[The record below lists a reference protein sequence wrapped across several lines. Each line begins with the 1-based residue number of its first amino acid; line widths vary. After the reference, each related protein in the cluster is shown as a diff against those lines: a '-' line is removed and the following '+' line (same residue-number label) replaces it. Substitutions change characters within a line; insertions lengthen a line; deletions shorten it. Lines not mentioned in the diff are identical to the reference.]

1 MSGTDTEH
9 FTHEK
14 PITYVLAG
22 DDHNGALT
30 DTVEAYKKDKNV
42 VVLSASDYPSID
54 DAVKQIKPPANIV
67 IACHGEA
74 YERGN
79 ATGTFAW
86 AKHDEIGPEYGQL
99 FSQLPGGIGTITV
112 LSCYGET
119 ALDMLQDMPAGTV
132 LQSLIGMNAPNLAG
146 FAEMFQEETVKSTDP
161 NSLILEALDN
171 IDATYIDKVR
181 RYTSDDGKVIPLSR
195 GDLLPQIIGIGGNPP
210 IEIDLDKQSG
220 GLGSQITQNPTA
232 FKDAIS
238 LVKKHF
244 DTKTTF
250 AMFDA
255 LEDTGV
261 SWQEFEASKE
271 GSPERKALETK
282 LLDGLRKKFPDADAI
297 ITEKNGMRFFN
308 KLVYQHKH
316 DPQHD
321 LEDKITAVAEKIKNG
336 EPIALDK
343 DGNPDF
349 DELRIR
355 RALGVAY
362 LKTSGEMDKLIE
374 QAKESAKPAEI
385 APPSKAPENEPSI
398 MSEDKA
404 LKATPQQNDYGALL
418 GKYGLSKD
426 DFSNVALDPSTP
438 TYAAYKPQSQSV
450 DTGRTV

>member
-9 FTHEK
+9 SKHEK

-22 DDHNGALT
+22 FDHNNALT
-30 DTVEAYKKDKNV
+30 DTVEAYKKNKNV

-67 IACHGEA
+67 IACHG
-74 YERGN
+74 GKD
-79 ATGTFAW
+79 GTFDW
-86 AKHDEIGPEYGQL
+86 SKDEEISPYYSDVFKTL
-99 FSQLPGGIGTITV
+99 TTNSTSDVGTITV

-119 ALDMLQDMPAGTV
+119 ALDMLQDVPAGTV
-132 LQSLIGMNAPNLAG
+132 LQSLIGMNAPNLST
-146 FAEMFQEETVKSTDP
+146 FIEPFQTETVKSTDP
-161 NSLILEALDN
+161 TSLILEALDN
-171 IDATYIDKVR
+171 IDPAYRDKL
-181 RYTSDDGKVIPLSR
+181 SKFKNGGEEIIPLPR
-195 GDLLPQIIGIGGNPP
+195 GDLLPQIIGIGGKPP

-220 GLGSQITQNPTA
+220 GLTSQITQNPKA
-232 FKDAIS
+232 FKEAIS

-244 DTKTTF
+244 DTDTTL
-250 AMFDA
+250 AISDA
-255 LEDTGV
+255 LEDLGV
-261 SWQEFEASKE
+261 SQKE
-271 GSPERKALETK
+271 LESAKDGSPESKALETK
-282 LLDGLRKKFPDADAI
+282 LLDGLRKKFPDASEI
-297 ITEKNGMRFFN
+297 ITEKNANRFFN
-308 KLVYQHKH
+308 KLIRHHEQEPKYN
-316 DPQHD
+316 
-321 LEDKITAVAEKIKNG
+321 LEDKIDVIAEKIKNG

-404 LKATPQQNDYGALL
+404 LNAAPQKNDYGALL

-450 DTGRTV
+450 DTGRTA